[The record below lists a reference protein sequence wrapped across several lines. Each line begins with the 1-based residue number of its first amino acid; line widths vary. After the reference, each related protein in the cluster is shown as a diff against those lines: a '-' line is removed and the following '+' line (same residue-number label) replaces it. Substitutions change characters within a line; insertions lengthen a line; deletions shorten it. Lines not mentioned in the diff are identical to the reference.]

1 MESSIAR
8 ELGLKHSPMAIIFSN
23 EKPQGAV
30 QFKENKW
37 GCVVTMINVIVR
49 GKTAVF
55 DRKTYG
61 CLGGG
66 IGLGFGDC
74 YQDFEGGI
82 EYFLSTGR
90 GEGYREGECYFKTP
104 EIARAFIDRL
114 PIVDIPF
121 EYVIF
126 KSLENVIPEKET
138 PQLIVFLANPDQL
151 SALVVLAGFGRK
163 GGDNV
168 IIPFAAGCHTICL
181 IPYHESK
188 KKRPRAVVGITDI
201 SARPHIDRDLLSFT
215 VPFKMFQ
222 EMEADVPKS
231 FLKKNAWKKVVNRI
245 KSE

>member
-1 MESSIAR
+1 MESIIAR
-8 ELGLKHSPMAIIFSN
+8 ELKLKYHPTAIIFSN
-23 EKPQGAV
+23 DRPDGAV

-37 GCVVTMINVIVR
+37 GCVVTMLNAVVR

-66 IGLGFGDC
+66 VGLGFGDM
-74 YQDFEGGI
+74 YKNFEDGI
-82 EYFLSTGR
+82 EYFLSNGR

-104 EIARAFIDRL
+104 EIARIFIEQL
-114 PIVDIPF
+114 PIVDIPY

-126 KSLENVIPEKET
+126 KSLDKVIPEEET

-151 SALVVLAGFGRK
+151 SALVVLANFGRK

-168 IIPFAAGCHTICL
+168 IIPYAAGCHTICL

-188 KKRPRAVVGITDI
+188 KNHPRAVVGITDI
-201 SARPHIDRDLLSFT
+201 SARPHIDPDLLSFT

-222 EMEADVPKS
+222 EMEKDVPIS
-231 FLKKNAWKKVVNRI
+231 FLKKNAWKKVAKRI
-245 KSE
+245 TKN